1 MILRIYILLF
11 LCAIISAQDFEVD
24 GDLKVTGNIVFDD
37 ETSITTATDA
47 VPVGVLVPFA
57 GSTAPDG
64 WLLCDGSAISRTTY
78 ADLYVVISTTY
89 GAGNSSTTF
98 NLPDLRG
105 RMALGLDNMGGT
117 SADVVTA
124 GVADTLGSTSGEE
137 NHTLTVDEMPS
148 HNHQLLII
156 PGSSGAGYSYISLP
170 DNAGPSDYANG
181 PNSWSQPLVDD
192 TGDDQPHNNM
202 PPYIVMNYIIKY

>member
-1 MILRIYILLF
+1 MILRKFILLF

-37 ETSITTATDA
+37 ETSIATATDA
-47 VPVGVLVPFA
+47 VPAGVLVPFA

-78 ADLYVVISTTY
+78 ADLYAVISTTY

-117 SADVVTA
+117 SANVVIA
-124 GVADTLGSTSGEE
+124 GVADTLGSTAGVEA
-137 NHTLTVDEMPS
+137 HTMTEDEMPNHS
-148 HNHQLLII
+148 HRLYTGQTGGPESGPHWYSNASTSGNLIE
-156 PGSSGAGYSYISLP
+156 S
-170 DNAGPSDYANG
+170 
-181 PNSWSQPLVDD
+181 
-192 TGDDQPHNNM
+192 TGGDQPHNNM
-202 PPYIVMNYIIKY
+202 PPYMVVNYIIKY